1 MASPRSANEVNSLPE
16 KCYFVKSVTKLSR
29 GEITHAASGR
39 AVENREDL
47 FEM

>member
-16 KCYFVKSVTKLSR
+16 KCYFVKSVTLSR